1 MHGRNGSS
9 QPHPIGDCPE
19 NFEQGERD
27 VFTVSLPDLG
37 TITAVT
43 VSHDGTGPYPEW
55 HLDRMEMRNRRSGEH
70 YTFPCSRWVGR
81 DGGGG
86 SVRLEA
92 VRQVVS
98 GEANEEGREGASL
111 ANGPS
116 EDYGSDQFESSSEA
130 EEEGEEEEEEEAEEG
145 EGEEEGT
152 NQGVSELDSSI
163 TNEVRVLHSP
173 HTGKHQP
180 QIPIPLTLASWVHVG
195 LNYGRG
201 RQYCNDWVLGRG
213 PSIHSGPWVA
223 KLRVAPLVITSH
235 VGVSPSLTAVHP
247 SVAPGPVVQH

>member
-1 MHGRNGSS
+1 MQQLHATVSSAGILWLTSAHLPVQVHGRNGSS

-19 NFEQGERD
+19 NFEQGECD
-27 VFTVSLPDLG
+27 VFGVSLPDLG

-70 YTFPCSRWVGR
+70 YAFPCSQWVGQ

-92 VRQVVS
+92 VRQVVT
-98 GEANEEGREGASL
+98 GEANEEGKEGSSL

-116 EDYGSDQFESSSEA
+116 EDYGSDQFESSSEEEEEEEE
-130 EEEGEEEEEEEAEEG
+130 EEEGEEEAE

-163 TNEVRVLHSP
+163 TNEVRVLHCMSAHWKASTSNP
-173 HTGKHQP
+173 HTSH
-180 QIPIPLTLASWVHVG
+180 IG
-195 LNYGRG
+195 LMTR
-201 RQYCNDWVLGRG
+201 L
-213 PSIHSGPWVA
+213 
-223 KLRVAPLVITSH
+223 
-235 VGVSPSLTAVHP
+235 
-247 SVAPGPVVQH
+247 